1 MRDVWLVVIS
11 YVRFP
16 HFISGVFTNETAMR
30 GERIGAPLFTP
41 PHTHDLLLF
50 PLTNHLPPFII
61 YIANPNA
68 RLLFFVLLSSFF
80 VSSTKKREKERKRN
94 CLGIGF
100 IVFLVTKLSR
110 LVLLTP
116 NRWIIHC
123 LTAETKPENQ
133 LLSERNA

>member
-61 YIANPNA
+61 SIANPNA
-68 RLLFFVLLSSFF
+68 RLLFLSFF
-80 VSSTKKREKERKRN
+80 LPSSSQAQKKRERKKEKEIALELVSLFSLSQN
-94 CLGIGF
+94 FLG
-100 IVFLVTKLSR
+100 LY
-110 LVLLTP
+110 
-116 NRWIIHC
+116 C
-123 LTAETKPENQ
+123 
-133 LLSERNA
+133 